1 MVFVLVSW
9 SLELVPDELVTLM
22 SWDSR
27 DFLIFLVMVEWKD
40 AVKDGVVAF
49 SFLLNCLRVSL
60 LGFSSFC
67 LTLSNVHDAFDS
79 VRGVHFVRGLC
90 RLCPVQGTS
99 QPPPPVSSSGY
110 FMPKGGGHCP
120 PWKSLEKCVC
130 ETLRITF
137 SKKNHLRRD
146 NFYFIHAKTSKNY
159 FCQSSEC

>member
-1 MVFVLVSW
+1 MVFVLLSW

-67 LTLSNVHDAFDS
+67 LTLFNVHDAFDS

-90 RLCPVQGTS
+90 RLCPVQGTLC
-99 QPPPPVSSSGY
+99 PR
-110 FMPKGGGHCP
+110 GGGHCP
-120 PWKSLEKCVC
+120 PPLAWKSLEKCVC

-137 SKKNHLRRD
+137 SKKNHLQRD